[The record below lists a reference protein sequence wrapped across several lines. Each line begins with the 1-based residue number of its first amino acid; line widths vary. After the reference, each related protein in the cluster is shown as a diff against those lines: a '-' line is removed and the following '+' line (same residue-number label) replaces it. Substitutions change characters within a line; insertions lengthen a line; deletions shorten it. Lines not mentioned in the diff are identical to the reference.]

1 MPDPE
6 ELARQEIDALL
17 GPCGWRVQD
26 KRAVNL
32 AAARGVAVRELTFK
46 TGEPDYTLFVDAK
59 AIGTIEAKPAG
70 HSLTGVEEQSEKYVR
85 GVPFG
90 LPAWRAPLPFSYE
103 STGTETRFISRLD
116 PVPRSRNVFAFHRPE
131 TLLTWLESDASL
143 QPTESIADYANRKG
157 NFLTRIQHMPP
168 LIDDIWPP
176 KPQAIMNL
184 EQSLR
189 DNRPR
194 SLVQMATGSGKTLLA
209 IVLSYRLIKF
219 AGAKRILFLVDRGN
233 LGKQTLG
240 EFQQYVSPY
249 NNYKFHE
256 EYIIQRLTSNTLDTS
271 ARVCISTIQRLY
283 SMLKGQDLDEEA
295 DERSVQGL
303 ESLFKEAPPIEY
315 NPAFPIDTFDVI
327 ITDECHRSIYNLWR
341 QVLEYFDAHL
351 IGLTATPSKQTF
363 GFFKQNLVMEYNH
376 ERAVADG
383 VNVNYD
389 VYKIQTEIT
398 GQGATIDAGF
408 YIDKRDRLTRK
419 RRWEQLD
426 EDFQYDPKQLDRDVV
441 AEDQIRTVLQT
452 FRDKLFT
459 EIFPG
464 RDQVPKTLIFAK
476 DDTHADDIVRICR
489 EVFDKGNDFCQ
500 KITYRTGFVRDVEKK
515 IGSDGKEKEEIV
527 WKKVANLSPDQILQ
541 AFRINYNPRIAV
553 TVDMIATGTDVKPLE
568 IVFFMRSVKSRGFFE
583 QMKGRGVRVISE
595 TEMEQVN
602 PGIKRKNRFVVI
614 DAVGVCEQDLTDS
627 RPLEKKRT
635 VSFDKLLDAVALGN
649 REPEVLESLA
659 GRLVRL
665 EKRFDEALTAEVRS
679 TAKGQTLCEIAQTI
693 LASTNPDTV
702 EAKAREGKDQYFQP
716 TEKDLQAA
724 QSKLMHEAVTPL
736 ATNPVLRQLLIKVH
750 QTSEQVIDVITRD
763 RVLFAGATEQTTQN
777 AEQVTKSFRDYIEK
791 HKAEI
796 TALQLL
802 YSRPYR
808 HRLTEPMLKELEK
821 KLREEHAAWTED
833 RLWDAYAAVAPKK
846 VKGRSQAGRFAD
858 LVALVRFAL
867 EREQTLQPFAQT
879 VNQRFNQWIERN
891 IAKDIVFTPEQ
902 RAWLEL
908 IRDHIA
914 TAISIEPNDFNYAP
928 FSQRG
933 GLGKAHQLFGAELPK
948 LLDELN
954 EVLAA

>member
-1 MPDPE
+1 
-6 ELARQEIDALL
+6 
-17 GPCGWRVQD
+17 
-26 KRAVNL
+26 
-32 AAARGVAVRELTFK
+32 
-46 TGEPDYTLFVDAK
+46 
-59 AIGTIEAKPAG
+59 
-70 HSLTGVEEQSEKYVR
+70 
-85 GVPFG
+85 
-90 LPAWRAPLPFSYE
+90 
-103 STGTETRFISRLD
+103 
-116 PVPRSRNVFAFHRPE
+116 
-131 TLLTWLESDASL
+131 
-143 QPTESIADYANRKG
+143 
-157 NFLTRIQHMPP
+157 
-168 LIDDIWPP
+168 
-176 KPQAIMNL
+176 MNI

-194 SLVQMATGSGKTLLA
+194 ALVQMATGSGKTLLA

-271 ARVCISTIQRLY
+271 ARVCIGTIQRLY
-283 SMLKGQDLDEEA
+283 SMLKGQELDEEA

-315 NPAFPIDTFDVI
+315 NPAIPIDTFDII

-363 GFFKQNLVMEYNH
+363 GFFNQNLVMEYNH

-389 VYKIQTEIT
+389 VYRIQTEVT
-398 GQGATIDAGF
+398 SQGAKIDAGF
-408 YIDKRDRLTRK
+408 YVDKRDRQTRK
-419 RRWEQLD
+419 KRWELLD
-426 EDFQYDPKQLDRDVV
+426 EDFQYGATQLDRDVV

-476 DDTHADDIVRICR
+476 DDSHADDIVRICR

-515 IGSDGKEKEEIV
+515 IGPDGKEIEEVV
-527 WKKVANLSPDQILQ
+527 WKKVSNLSPDQILQ
-541 AFRINYNPRIAV
+541 AFRNSYNPRIAV

-583 QMKGRGVRVISE
+583 QMKGRGVRVIPE

-602 PGIKRKNRFVVI
+602 PGIKRKTRFVIV
-614 DAVGVCEQDLTDS
+614 DAVGICEHDMTDS

-635 VSFDKLLDAVALGN
+635 VTFDKLLDAIALGN
-649 REPEVLESLA
+649 REPEVFESLA

-665 EKRFDEALTAEVRS
+665 EKRFDEALEGEVRT
-679 TAKGQTLCEIAQTI
+679 TAKGQTLCEIAQTL
-693 LASTNPDTV
+693 LASTNPDNV
-702 EAKAREGKDQYFQP
+702 EAKAKEGKEQYFQP
-716 TEKDLQAA
+716 TEKDLQSA
-724 QSKLMHEAVTPL
+724 QAKLMQEAAAPL
-736 ATNPVLRQLLIKVH
+736 ASNPALRQLLIKVH
-750 QTSEQVIDVITRD
+750 QASEQVIDVITRD
-763 RVLFAGATEQTTQN
+763 RVLFAGASQQTTQN

-833 RLWDAYAAVAPKK
+833 RLWDAFAAVAPKK

-867 EREQTLQPFAQT
+867 EREQILQPFAQT
-879 VNQRFNQWIERN
+879 VNQRFIEWIERN
-891 IAKDIVFTPEQ
+891 IAKDIIFTPEQ

-914 TAISIEPNDFNYAP
+914 TSLSIETNDFNYAP

-933 GLGKAHQLFGAELPK
+933 GLGKAHQLFGASFRNCSMNSMRFWRREY
-948 LLDELN
+948 LN
-954 EVLAA
+954 DSITIWMD

>member
-6 ELARQEIDALL
+6 QLAREEIDKRLR
-17 GPCGWRVQD
+17 PCGWTVQD

-59 AIGTIEAKPAG
+59 AIGTIEAKRSG

-116 PVPRSRNVFAFHRPE
+116 PAPRSRNVFAFHRPE
-131 TLLTWLESDASL
+131 TLLGWLEDDAPA
-143 QPTESIADYANRKG
+143 QPVESITDYASRKG
-157 NFLTRIQHMPP
+157 NFLTRIQRMPP
-168 LIDDIWPP
+168 LIDDVWPP

-209 IVLSYRLIKF
+209 IVLCYRLIKF
-219 AGAKRILFLVDRGN
+219 AGARRILFLVDRGN
-233 LGKQTLG
+233 LGKQTLA

-256 EYIIQRLTSNTLDTS
+256 EYIIQRLTSNSLDLS
-271 ARVCISTIQRLY
+271 ARVCIGTIQRLY
-283 SMLKGQDLDEEA
+283 SMLKGQELDEEA

-303 ESLFKEAPPIEY
+303 DALFKEAPPIEY
-315 NPAFPIDTFDVI
+315 NPAFPIDTFDII

-363 GFFKQNLVMEYNH
+363 GFFNQNLVMEYNH

-389 VYKIQTEIT
+389 VYRIQTEIT
-398 GQGATIDAGF
+398 SQGAKIDAGF

-426 EDFQYDPKQLDRDVV
+426 EDFQYTAGQLDRDVV

-464 RDQVPKTLIFAK
+464 RKDVPKTLIFAK

-515 IGSDGKEKEEIV
+515 IGPDGKEKEEIV
-527 WKKVANLSPDQILQ
+527 WKKVSNLSPDQILQ

-568 IVFFMRSVKSRGFFE
+568 IVFFLRSVKSRGFFE
-583 QMKGRGVRVISE
+583 QMKGRGVRVIPE

-627 RPLEKKRT
+627 RPLEKKRA

-649 REPEVLESLA
+649 REPEVIESLA

-665 EKRFDEALTAEVRS
+665 ENRFDDALASEVRS
-679 TAKGQTLCEIAQTI
+679 TAKGKTLCEIAQSL
-693 LASTNPDTV
+693 LASTNPDNV
-702 EAKAREGKDQYFQP
+702 EARAREGKEPYFQP

-724 QSKLMHEAVTPL
+724 QAKLMQEAVAPL
-736 ATNPVLRQLLIKVH
+736 ATNPALRQLLIKVH

-763 RVLFAGATEQTTQN
+763 RVLFAGASEQTTQN

-808 HRLTEPMLKELEK
+808 HRLTEPMLKELER

-833 RLWDAYAAVAPKK
+833 NLWNAFAAVAPKK

-879 VNQRFNQWIERN
+879 VDQRFIEWIERN
-891 IAKDIVFTPEQ
+891 IAKDIIFTPEQ

-933 GLGKAHQLFGAELPK
+933 GLGKAHQLFGDDLPK
-948 LLDELN
+948 LLEELN